1 MDRKLMP
8 QRAYYAAERG
18 LPVAPASSR
27 RAMPTDDEARLTTG
41 ASMLII
47 LSSSLGLWAVIWMVV
62 ASLT

>member
-27 RAMPTDDEARLTTG
+27 RATPTDDEARLTAG
-41 ASMLII
+41 ASMLLIL
-47 LSSSLGLWAVIWMVV
+47 LSSLALWGAIWMVV

>member
-8 QRAYYAAERG
+8 QRAYYAVGRG

-41 ASMLII
+41 TSMLII
-47 LSSSLGLWAVIWMVV
+47 LLSSLALWGALWMVV

>member
-18 LPVAPASSR
+18 LPVVPVSSR
-27 RAMPTDDEARLTTG
+27 RATPADGEARLTTG
-41 ASMLII
+41 ASMLVI
-47 LSSSLGLWAVIWMVV
+47 LMSSLGLWTVIWMVV